1 MIVVR
6 PTKATV
12 EQNGDTIQIVKQ
24 NIYARTG
31 GRSCERVAERFQT

>member
-12 EQNGDTIQIVKQ
+12 EQGKIDRRYFAHVRPTPEEVTEE
-24 NIYARTG
+24 A
-31 GRSCERVAERFQT
+31 